1 LLGGAM
7 FLLALIPLAVCL
19 VSGSSYRVVLKNGTV
34 LEGDVHGT
42 QHGVI
47 ELVTGEGEELSLPR
61 THVRALEGRGELA
74 DAPIFWRRAPKPEA
88 DAPSAFTRISRDEQ
102 GGALETP
109 VLAYEQADTGR
120 RVYLV
125 GAVHIGHTEY
135 YRALQDILDSM
146 DLVLWEGVGAKEKP
160 TEDAAARFDVIF
172 RAQVMM
178 RRVLNLEGQLE
189 SMDYVR
195 PFWRNCDV
203 SINELQAQL
212 DERGLEMIPNEGLVR
227 LLFGTLFTF
236 IDPET
241 IPRSELIGKTYRAML
256 APILGSIDDPE
267 SIFAKLDQGGMKD
280 VIIDFR
286 NDHVVQA
293 LAAELLKPGPS
304 RIAIFYGAGHF
315 RGLDAALRDQLK
327 LRYFGTHWVKAWRF

>member
-1 LLGGAM
+1 MFTLVQLPLILSLLTSAT
-7 FLLALIPLAVCL
+7 
-19 VSGSSYRVVLKNGTV
+19 YHVVLKNGTV
-34 LEGDVHGT
+34 LDGEVQGS
-42 QHGVI
+42 QHGVL
-47 ELVTGEGEELSLPR
+47 ELVTGDGEELSLAR
-61 THVRALEGRGELA
+61 TQVRAVEGKGEMA
-74 DAPIFWRRAPKPEA
+74 DAPIFWRRLPAPES
-88 DAPSAFTRISRDEQ
+88 DAPSAFTRISRDAG
-102 GGALETP
+102 GGALETA
-109 VLAYEQADTGR
+109 VVAYQQADTGR

-125 GAVHIGHTEY
+125 GAVHIAHAEY
-135 YRALQDILDSM
+135 YKALQDILDSM

-189 SMDYVR
+189 SMNYAR
-195 PFWRNCDV
+195 SFWRNSDV

-212 DERGLEMIPNEGLVR
+212 DQRGLEMIPNEGLVR

-241 IPRSELIGKTYRAML
+241 IPRNEMIGRSYRAIL

-267 SIFAKLDQGGMKD
+267 SMFAKFDQGSGLKD

-286 NDHVVQA
+286 NDHVIKD
-293 LAAELLKPGPS
+293 LAGELLQPGPA
-304 RIAIFYGAGHF
+304 RIGIFYGAGHF
-315 RGLDAALRDQLK
+315 RGMDAALRNELK
-327 LRYFGTHWVKAWRF
+327 LRYLGTHWVKAWRF